1 MNEFKAKIT
10 AELDTSKLNQQLNQV
25 QSQNHKIN
33 LDTSS
38 ALKKLT
44 SLKQE
49 LDELIKKANN
59 LKINI
64 SNGNNKN
71 NAFSS
76 VVNQGAY
83 AYKELLDIQ
92 KRIGSISI
100 KLNGLD
106 ATKNINQIN
115 TLSQEL
121 NSLRSDYQA
130 VQRIFGVRLNTEQL
144 GKIQTVIDD
153 TELKIKELNSKFSD
167 TRNNLAKG
175 ITIDMK
181 NGKFSAEVSS
191 VNSQISKLSGTYE
204 NINSLSSELNQNLR
218 SIKTSGTPDKV
229 ISSYRDYENTL
240 NRIKNEL
247 KEVSN
252 TEKLA
257 NDSTTLQQKKNNFSL
272 GMDVWLKRNSA
283 AASDFGT
290 RIKELQAELKTC
302 DATRF
307 SNIKAEFQ
315 TITKEATLAGKATL
329 TFGDRLASQ
338 IKRVTSYFSA
348 TTMLFEAAKAIR
360 AMYNNVLDV
369 DKAMTEL
376 YRVTDLSNS
385 GYDKL
390 YDEMIGGAKEF
401 ATTLDTIINSTAE
414 WVRLGFDADVA
425 EKLAEISTMYQNVT
439 DLDETTANKNLVTAY
454 KGFEEQLLE
463 INNND
468 VTSAIE
474 MITDIYDKLGN
485 EFSESAADV
494 GDGLSKSASILAQGG
509 ASIQE
514 ASGMF
519 TGIQEVL
526 QDSSTSGTALK
537 ILTLRIRGMKGA
549 LEELGEEV
557 DDDVDSISKV
567 QTQILNLTQGKV
579 NIFDD
584 KGDFRNIYDIM
595 SDISNVYN
603 DLTQT
608 DRASLLEII
617 AGKNRANAIQ
627 ALIDN
632 WGNVEKATQAAY
644 NSAGTAVA
652 ENEKYIKSLEG
663 HLAQLETTWQK
674 LSNDVLDSSFVKGLI
689 DELSS
694 VLNTTDDIVENVG
707 TLPTLLSAIA
717 GALSIIKNQ
726 GIFTVDDNN
735 KIQLLGNNL
744 RNAKTRISELSVA
757 IQRYNSLS
765 SKSASFQENYNKHLK
780 NSETSMA
787 KYLRSLNGANAT
799 LTGYAAY
806 LIKAKVATIALRV
819 ASAALNTVVTMGVS
833 WAISTLISEISDLIN
848 AEENAYNKAKEIA
861 DKSREKTKNMGEEQ
875 SSLSDL
881 ISQYKELAKSGTTDS
896 ESREKVKN
904 IQDQIV
910 SLVGDQ
916 ADGLD
921 LVNGKL
927 DTELAKLKEIQSTQI
942 QGNISS
948 FEKAYSD
955 AADEASKKV
964 FHEGNVVSDWN
975 DGNNVISFDYWG
987 DDDNRDKAAEI
998 INKAWKKKGYGSAIV
1013 DFEDYALGF
1022 GDSFTKLTL
1031 DADLSLKERIDALD
1045 TAIDALE
1052 NTKGFDYTNQE
1063 TWKKLVE
1070 IRDELAGSDGVFTK
1084 QVDAAKNLLDQLTV
1098 SEVSDNKGDIK
1109 SLDDYVKYRQQII
1122 DNISKN
1128 KTISQ
1133 AISDKALSKEDI
1145 EKDVDNYLSTLDEFS
1160 DYYNEW
1166 YNKFESDTAKHTK
1179 KVKENFSKSSW
1190 FKDTDWNTAEDRLN
1204 QFNNWYDKLKDS
1216 DKELVYKIS
1225 TEFTTDKVKT
1235 QLENLGEGGTVDL
1248 TLRPQVDNS
1257 ELKKAGWDIDSEGTS
1272 TVFTSTQFN
1281 KDKTIAINFTP
1292 IVTDDKGNYVKTL
1305 SPEALEEYAQGV
1317 INGTRKDDLNLQIGA
1332 KFTGQN
1338 AVKEAVQAAE
1348 EIHNLQDFFYLKGDP
1363 SDFDLNDW
1371 KTALSDYKQ
1380 YVEETGESVQG
1391 AFETLMTTKGDSK
1404 NPSFIERVDD
1414 YTDKMSSLND
1424 AFEKFQKGE
1433 LENKDIIK
1441 LTEDFPKLA
1450 GRTDDLDVA
1459 INELKGNLNEEMLSD
1474 FNDQFGNMDTQ
1485 DDIDKLKA
1493 FQQQVLELGGAVGD
1507 TDFSIDIDVESDNM
1521 DKLYSAMKESVTSTG
1536 LTTESIDKLTD
1547 RYKNL
1552 KDFNAPKLFEKTANG
1567 IHLNTKE
1574 LRLLESQYEN
1584 QIKTASRLKLVEL
1597 EQEYNNLTKQINECK
1612 DASEVADLYSKRQD
1626 VINKIKDTSEL
1637 ATQYEGLTSAFKK
1650 WEEAQSL
1657 GEEGDMYDSLTSS
1670 LKDIKELYNEGL
1682 IGTNKFRSAVQLMSN
1697 EDLSNATGDELI
1709 AAYDK
1714 GYKKMTRY
1722 FTDSRN
1728 GCLNFLKDVQSL
1740 NSEWVKMNSDGS
1752 WDINFGT
1759 GDDEKV
1765 AEKLGL
1771 DVETVQSIM
1780 RKLSDYGFDINLDS
1794 IFSKLDY
1801 LQDDTTAAVKKLK
1814 DLGLTKTEFDFDTYS
1829 IKNVNKQITEA
1840 ETILDKFKDKKGKI
1854 NVKLDGATE
1863 AETVFVSLL
1872 SRKQELEK
1880 PTVMH
1885 VNIKE
1890 AEGDIATYIKY
1901 LQTFETNYNDFEIKT
1916 KLGADTKGVTKNINS
1931 AITNIDKIP
1940 KEVKTKLGLDDKDF
1954 TKAVKNVKANVKAK
1968 VSPKQED
1975 LDTIQKTISNIKPEM
1990 LVKAG
1995 LDSSLIDN
2003 YDPEDK
2009 KASVEYTSPNGQKIT
2024 DYQNAIDSWQPK
2036 NKSATITYDTK
2047 VNTVGSSVVSWIKGA
2062 GGKVVSWAKNK
2073 LGIGKVDGTA
2083 QTTGIA
2089 KAQGDWGTKENGVA
2103 LGGELGQEMVV
2114 RDGRFFTI
2122 GDNGAEFF
2130 KYKKGDIITI

>member
-49 LDELIKKANN
+49 LDEIIKKANN

-76 VVNQGAY
+76 VVNQGTY

-204 NINSLSSELNQNLR
+204 TINSLSSELNQNLR

-283 AASDFGT
+283 AASDFGN

-360 AMYNNVLDV
+360 AMYTNVLDV

-385 GYDKL
+385 GYNKL

-468 VTSAIE
+468 VTSAVE

-780 NSETSMA
+780 NSETSTA

-799 LTGYAAY
+799 LSGYAAY

-861 DKSREKTKNMGEEQ
+861 DTSREKTKNMGEEQ

-964 FHEGNVVSDWN
+964 FHDGNVVSDWN

-1070 IRDELAGSDGVFTK
+1070 IRDELAGSEGVFTK
-1084 QVDAAKNLLDQLTV
+1084 QVEAAKNLLDQLTV

-1133 AISDKALSKEDI
+1133 AISDKALSKNDI

-1179 KVKENFSKSSW
+1179 KVKETVNKTDW
-1190 FKDTDWNTAEDRLN
+1190 FKGNKDRQN
-1204 QFNNWYDKLKDS
+1204 QFSNWIDKLDDS
-1216 DKELVYKIS
+1216 DKDIVYKIS

-1235 QLENLGEGGTVDL
+1235 QLENLGKGGTVDL

-1257 ELKKAGWDIDSEGTS
+1257 ELKKAGWDVDSEGTA
-1272 TVFTSTQFN
+1272 TVFTSTYSN
-1281 KDKTIAINFTP
+1281 KDNTIAINFTP

-1363 SDFDLNDW
+1363 SDFNLNDW

-1424 AFEKFQKGE
+1424 AFTKFQKGE

-1493 FQQQVLELGGAVGD
+1493 FEQQVLELGGAVGD

-1584 QIKTASRLKLVEL
+1584 QIKTSSRLKLVEL
-1597 EQEYNNLTKQINECK
+1597 EQRYNNLTKQINECK
-1612 DASEVADLYSKRQD
+1612 DASEAADLYSQRQD

-1657 GEEGDMYDSLTSS
+1657 GEEGDMYDSLTGS

-1697 EDLSNATGDELI
+1697 EDLSNATEEELI
-1709 AAYDK
+1709 SAYDK

-1740 NSEWVKMNSDGS
+1740 NSEWVKMNSYGS

-1801 LQDDTTAAVKKLK
+1801 LQDETTAAIKKLK
-1814 DLGLTKTEFDFDTYS
+1814 DLGLTKTEFDFNTDS
-1829 IKNVNKQITEA
+1829 IDDVNKQITEA
-1840 ETILDKFKDKKGKI
+1840 ETILDKFKNKKGEI

-1863 AETVFVSLL
+1863 AETVLVSLL

-1885 VNIKE
+1885 VNIEE
-1890 AEGDIATYIKY
+1890 AEGDIATYIGY
-1901 LQTFETNYNDFEIKT
+1901 LQTFETNYNDLEIKT

-2009 KASVEYTSPNGQKIT
+2009 KASVEYTSPSGQKIT
-2024 DYQNAIDSWQPK
+2024 DYQSSIDNWQPK

-2062 GGKVVSWAKNK
+2062 GGKVVSWAKDK